1 MYFCSMH
8 CYTVCWFDVFTAKFS
23 PRVWGSSCVH
33 HQTGIPTLQVQGWV
47 SISTWSLAAV
57 LFFLFCFDSSLKQ
70 CEALPFYVEILPS
83 FAPFYCTVKMDF
95 IPHRI
100 IFAKQCH
107 VISKEINLCKNCF
120 ECYRFR
126 NRRTKNLPVC
136 CRKITYNK
144 Y

>member
-23 PRVWGSSCVH
+23 PRVWGSCCVH

-47 SISTWSLAAV
+47 SISTLSLAAV
-57 LFFLFCFDSSLKQ
+57 LFFLFCFDSSSKQ

-95 IPHRI
+95 SAQNYFCQTMP
-100 IFAKQCH
+100 CH
-107 VISKEINLCKNCF
+107 LKGDKPMQKLFWMLSVQKSQ
-120 ECYRFR
+120 
-126 NRRTKNLPVC
+126 
-136 CRKITYNK
+136 NK
-144 Y
+144 KSTCLF